1 MFLEAFVVSLSLLY
15 GRRIRCPQIEMDS
28 CSNILNLFLTLS
40 ALFFDLCFV
49 YFEAYGARV
58 GTNSI
63 LVLLL
68 STPSDVDKMVERQ
81 KHHQLERLVFMF
93 MRLIETINELS
104 HRMGMT
110 ATQNSSLTLKALRIA
125 IISNRNTG
133 FWVWSWSACALNCD
147 QTHRY
152 MRDGTSN
159 ERTLSV
165 VVVFFSL
172 VSFCFDSIRLELCH
186 VVETY
191 GLDHILLATRRDY
204 FYLNIVRSQCTDY
217 YLHNKKFFF
226 LLIDTT
232 ILVLF
237 MFNGRLLLIRRF
249 VVVVSFVL
257 HCVCCW
263 F

>member
-1 MFLEAFVVSLSLLY
+1 MCVKWLFVDIERNTGKQTINVSRGLCNLSLSLQY

-28 CSNILNLFLTLS
+28 CSIILNLFLTLS

-110 ATQNSSLTLKALRIA
+110 ATQNSSLTLKAPRIA

-133 FWVWSWSACALNCD
+133 F
-147 QTHRY
+147 
-152 MRDGTSN
+152 
-159 ERTLSV
+159 
-165 VVVFFSL
+165 
-172 VSFCFDSIRLELCH
+172 
-186 VVETY
+186 
-191 GLDHILLATRRDY
+191 
-204 FYLNIVRSQCTDY
+204 
-217 YLHNKKFFF
+217 
-226 LLIDTT
+226 
-232 ILVLF
+232 
-237 MFNGRLLLIRRF
+237 
-249 VVVVSFVL
+249 
-257 HCVCCW
+257 
-263 F
+263 